1 MTDAD
6 KNASTL
12 FWDRSDRHP
21 DPDWSENPELNRGL
35 LLVEISALA
44 EVCTLWALLLLLLL
58 FGTCFICQHWR
69 CHALVVPWT
78 WVRCIYRLQRYIL
91 SRCNSGKRQ
100 SQTITLLLFLAYRV
114 ALKWGHL
121 LISRVFETP
130 NQFSRLLL
138 QISKTGRFIHLI
150 ICSFLVSVK
159 IVQISR
165 GFLDHPV
172 LTIETVSDRTATA
185 LLWDLIVVSLFCRR
199 QDISVYQPR
208 GDSVATWVVF
218 H

>member
-138 QISKTGRFIHLI
+138 TTNQQNWPFY
-150 ICSFLVSVK
+150 SFNYLF
-159 IVQISR
+159 ISR
-165 GFLDHPV
+165 QCKNRTNQSWIFGPPRTYDRNSVWSYRYSIIVGFNCCKFV
-172 LTIETVSDRTATA
+172 LSTTRHLCLPAA
-185 LLWDLIVVSLFCRR
+185 RR
-199 QDISVYQPR
+199 
-208 GDSVATWVVF
+208 
-218 H
+218 